1 MAKITK
7 IEVQKNN
14 KQKVN
19 IYLDNEYYARMYL
32 DTCVKYGLKSGIQI
46 DTNKLD
52 EIIKESEK
60 NMALNLAVGYVSKAL
75 KTQKQVSDYLKKKEF
90 NSDIIEYVLTKM
102 IEYKYIDDEEYLSA
116 YIRTYSAKFGIN
128 KLIFNLKSK
137 GISKKLIDNYIQENE
152 GKVDSFDTCL
162 ELAKKK
168 IKDMDLNDI
177 KNVQKVS
184 RFLASRG
191 FDFDD
196 INKSIYMIRN
206 GE

>member
-32 DTCVKYGLKSGIQI
+32 DTCVKYGLKSGVQI

-102 IEYKYIDDEEYLSA
+102 IEYKYIDDEEYLNT

-168 IKDMDLNDI
+168 TKDMDLNDI